1 MTPLYWL
8 AWSASRLVYRNL
20 CRCRVYHP
28 ERVPLNGPVILA
40 ANHESYLDPPLVGS
54 SLPRPVHYLARED
67 LFSNWLSGPFLRGLN
82 SVPVDR
88 GGGGAKGLKNIL
100 ERLLNGDAI
109 LIFPEGTRTQDG
121 TLQPAQAGIGLAIL
135 KSRAPVVPVR
145 VWAYK
150 TYGRHRRVP
159 KLGMIAV
166 KFGHP
171 LPFDAVHQKAR
182 TCPRTEWRA
191 LYQQVTDETMAAIA
205 GLRPVRDED

>member
-8 AWSASRLVYRNL
+8 AWSASRLVFRNL
-20 CRCRVYHP
+20 FQCRVYHP

-67 LFSNWLSGPFLRGLN
+67 LFSNRLSGPFLRGLN

-109 LIFPEGTRTQDG
+109 LIFPEGTRTYDG
-121 TLQPAQAGIGLAIL
+121 TMQPAKAGIGLSIL
-135 KSRAPVVPVR
+135 KSHAPVVPVR
-145 VWAYK
+145 VWTYNA
-150 TYGRHRRVP
+150 YGRHRRVP
-159 KLGMIAV
+159 MPDMIAV
-166 KFGHP
+166 KFGHSM
-171 LPFDAVHQKAR
+171 PFDAVREKAKA
-182 TCPRTEWRA
+182 CPRPEWRA
-191 LYQQVTDETMAAIA
+191 LYQQVTNETMAAIA
-205 GLRPVRDED
+205 SLRPIRDED

>member
-1 MTPLYWL
+1 
-8 AWSASRLVYRNL
+8 
-20 CRCRVYHP
+20 VYHP

-135 KSRAPVVPVR
+135 KSRAPVIPVR

-191 LYQQVTDETMAAIA
+191 LYQQVTDKTMAAIA
-205 GLRPVRDED
+205 SLRPIKDGD